1 MPVLLFELIAA
12 LLSMA
17 GGSLWVNSELRN
29 LTRVILN
36 KLDLLPKNEELPYTE
51 KIESLTVNMLKA
63 SREMDELLAEF
74 AQTTINRKETMEKVE
89 LHP

>member
-1 MPVLLFELIAA
+1 MVVCWLI
-12 LLSMA
+12 LKF
-17 GGSLWVNSELRN
+17 RN

-63 SREMDELLAEF
+63 SREIDELLAEF